1 MRKTADDLP
10 IGKFDTMTRLNL
22 VSILI
27 QAGNALRKGN
37 RRQAALLFGA
47 ATIAPRY
54 RLASYVVQGGITLNN
69 LRKRLR

>member
-10 IGKFDTMTRLNL
+10 TGTFDTMTRLNL